1 MAQERREQCNEKS
14 CGHRRSSHND
24 ATVQHECMEC
34 TCQAFEYKLGDLPR
48 QRTPDEAIPG
58 YVQAEK
64 VAAERAELK
73 QLRAKVEVYEK
84 RFETHEITIR
94 QLRADMVNATGT
106 IKAQELAHEVAEKVI
121 TELKTE
127 LGGTRFLLSMMVDTG
142 ALPESFAKTFMPTM
156 PMVGEDDEHGYF
168 EGETG
173 PVAVAIILDED
184 PDYRI

>member
-1 MAQERREQCNEKS
+1 MAQERRQKCAERA
-14 CGHRRSSHND
+14 CGHRRSSHNE
-24 ATVQHECMEC
+24 ATVQHECLEC
-34 TCQAFEYKLGDLPR
+34 TCQAFEYTPEKGDIPE
-48 QRTPDEAIPG
+48 QRTEGLPPIRS
-58 YVQAEK
+58 AE
-64 VAAERAELK
+64 ESELV

-84 RFETHEITIR
+84 RFETQEITNR
-94 QLRADMVNATGT
+94 QLRADMNNATGT

>member
-1 MAQERREQCNEKS
+1 MAQERRERCNEKA
-14 CGHRRSSHND
+14 CGHRRSSHNE
-24 ATVQHECMEC
+24 ATVEHECLEC
-34 TCQAFEYKLGDLPR
+34 TCQGFQWKLGDLPR
-48 QRTPDEAIPG
+48 QRQESDLPPIRTPE
-58 YVQAEK
+58 ES
-64 VAAERAELK
+64 ELV

-84 RFETHEITIR
+84 RHETQETTIR
-94 QLRADMVNATGT
+94 QLRADMGNATGT
-106 IKAQELAHEVAEKVI
+106 IQAQELALEVGNKVI
-121 TELKTE
+121 QELKTE

-184 PDYRI
+184 QDYRG